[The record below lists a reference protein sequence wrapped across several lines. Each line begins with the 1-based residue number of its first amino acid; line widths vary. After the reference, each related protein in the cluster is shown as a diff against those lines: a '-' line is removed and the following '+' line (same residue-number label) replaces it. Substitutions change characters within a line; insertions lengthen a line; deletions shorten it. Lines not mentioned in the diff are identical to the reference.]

1 MCSSFEVD
9 CELEKLLTHGKKNI
23 QGQQRS
29 YSGLSR
35 WGKALP
41 KAGLFFKSIFAVK
54 GSHRHLSPGFPAQHL
69 ISARAW
75 RAPSE
80 RLFWT
85 VGGCEARWECL
96 GGFCFCFLALHLS
109 GISLLQRTLCPH
121 HSYSWSSP
129 NTNPDS
135 FCKDSWVKACPV
147 FLFSPAIVFSCQQ
160 KWVDS
165 CFIFKKTFLQ
175 IFSGSLSIKYSY
187 LDCKLWLGT

>member
-96 GGFCFCFLALHLS
+96 GGFCFCFLAP
-109 GISLLQRTLCPH
+109 IFR
-121 HSYSWSSP
+121 
-129 NTNPDS
+129 
-135 FCKDSWVKACPV
+135 V
-147 FLFSPAIVFSCQQ
+147 FLFSKGHSVPTTATPDHPQTQIQIHFVKIHEWRLVLYF
-160 KWVDS
+160 
-165 CFIFKKTFLQ
+165 CFPQL
-175 IFSGSLSIKYSY
+175 
-187 LDCKLWLGT
+187 